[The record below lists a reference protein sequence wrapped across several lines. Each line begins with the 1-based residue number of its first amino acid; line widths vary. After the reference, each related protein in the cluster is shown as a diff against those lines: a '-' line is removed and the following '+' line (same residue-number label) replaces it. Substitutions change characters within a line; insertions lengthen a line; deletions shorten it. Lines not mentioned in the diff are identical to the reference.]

1 MSQDQPQEM
10 HWTIDGLRIAGL
22 AWGEPSAPPVLALHG
37 WLDNANSFAVLAPLL
52 EGHYVV
58 AIDLTG
64 HGQSDR
70 RSADATY
77 NVWDDLPQILGVIDA
92 LGWKQCDLVGHS
104 RGGIIATLFAAAK
117 PDRIKKLVLL
127 DALIPEPVEESIAPD
142 QLGRFLDDRL
152 RLMARD
158 DRVLPDLESAPMA
171 RVRRGLYEDAARLL
185 TSRAVAHSE
194 HGVRWTSDPR
204 LYGAS
209 ASKLTAGQVAA
220 VLGAIKAPVLVL
232 LAEHGHARHPEL
244 LEMAREHLQNFESAT
259 LPGCHHFHMLE
270 SAPDI
275 AQRIEEFLDQND

>member
-1 MSQDQPQEM
+1 MIPDQPQAL

-117 PDRIKKLVLL
+117 PDRIRHLVLL

-158 DRVLPDLESAPMA
+158 DRVLPDLESAATA
-171 RVRRGLYEDAARLL
+171 RVRKGLDEYAARLL
-185 TSRAVAHSE
+185 TSRAVARSE

-209 ASKLTAGQVAA
+209 ASKLTAGQVEA
-220 VLGAIKAPVLVL
+220 VLGAIEAPVLVA
-232 LAEHGHARHPEL
+232 LAEDGHARHPEL
-244 LEMAREHLQNFESAT
+244 LELAQQHLRDFESVT
-259 LPGCHHFHMLE
+259 LPGCHHFHMLD
-270 SAPDI
+270 SAPML
-275 AQRIEEFLDQND
+275 AQRIREFLASND

>member
-1 MSQDQPQEM
+1 MSLDQPRALE
-10 HWTIDGLRIAGL
+10 WTIDGLRVAGL
-22 AWGEPSAPPVLALHG
+22 AWGDSSDPPVLALHG

-52 EGHYVV
+52 QGYFAV

-64 HGQSDR
+64 QGQSDR

-92 LGWKQCDLVGHS
+92 LGWEHCELMGHS

-117 PDRIKKLVLL
+117 PDRINHLVLL
-127 DALIPEPVEESIAPD
+127 DSLIPQPVDEDEAPD

-158 DRVLPDLESAPMA
+158 DRILPDLETAATA
-171 RVRRGLYEDAARLL
+171 RVRKGIDANAARLL
-185 TSRAVAHSE
+185 TERAVAHSE

-209 ASKLTAGQVAA
+209 ASKLTYGQIVAI
-220 VLGAIKAPVLVL
+220 LGAIEAPVLVA
-232 LAEHGHARHPEL
+232 LAADGHARHPEL
-244 LEMAREHLQNFESAT
+244 LEMARQHLQNFESVT
-259 LPGCHHFHMLE
+259 LPGCHHFHMLD
-270 SAPDI
+270 SAPVL
-275 AQRIEEFLDQND
+275 AQTIREFLSSND